1 MEGSFVSPCLL
12 QNPETHLTASVFL
25 EGEFRGRRPPTLLTP
40 SSSQSLQC
48 SGAFRG
54 RLCGKNR
61 HREGLSMCVLTI
73 PLVTAH
79 ARSSSQDLLKLGSF
93 RERERESELD
103 TTGLCWAMPMFG
115 CGMRS
120 SLQLHKFRT
129 VLFNLTSLENRYI
142 YIYIYI
148 HTHSHKT
155 CRITLV
161 FYALSISFFVL
172 PLIIGRSRGIAV
184 LPSRGRPP
192 ASASS
197 RQSSRVVAVVAQ
209 VVVVKVVAAVNYPKP
224 SHGSICRR

>member
-93 RERERESELD
+93 RERER
-103 TTGLCWAMPMFG
+103 A
-115 CGMRS
+115 R
-120 SLQLHKFRT
+120 HRT
-129 VLFNLTSLENRYI
+129 VLGHAYVWLWHEEQPAI
-142 YIYIYI
+142 
-148 HTHSHKT
+148 
-155 CRITLV
+155 
-161 FYALSISFFVL
+161 AQISYCTVQPYFT
-172 PLIIGRSRGIAV
+172 
-184 LPSRGRPP
+184 
-192 ASASS
+192 
-197 RQSSRVVAVVAQ
+197 
-209 VVVVKVVAAVNYPKP
+209 
-224 SHGSICRR
+224 